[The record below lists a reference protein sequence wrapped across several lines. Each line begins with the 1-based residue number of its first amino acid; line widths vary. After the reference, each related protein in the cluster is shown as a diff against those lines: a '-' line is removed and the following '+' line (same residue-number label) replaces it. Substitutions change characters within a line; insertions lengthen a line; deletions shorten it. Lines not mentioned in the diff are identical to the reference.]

1 MKDSSVR
8 RRKLTS
14 DVVWVITV
22 TFKFWGEWFGAV
34 KLARDWF
41 ELVVR
46 PYVRKMSPDAFIN
59 CVSCLAHVLSV
70 ADVAGD

>member
-1 MKDSSVR
+1 M
-8 RRKLTS
+8 
-14 DVVWVITV
+14 
-22 TFKFWGEWFGAV
+22 
-34 KLARDWF
+34 ARDWF

-70 ADVAGD
+70 ADVAGDKVYDTFRFAIVMSQNFIGLFRY